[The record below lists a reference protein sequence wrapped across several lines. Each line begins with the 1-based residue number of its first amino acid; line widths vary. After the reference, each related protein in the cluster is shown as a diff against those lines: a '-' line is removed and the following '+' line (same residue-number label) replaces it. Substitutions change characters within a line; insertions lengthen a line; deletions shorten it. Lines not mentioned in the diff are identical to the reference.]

1 MDIYVGNLSY
11 QTTED
16 ELKTTF
22 EQFGQVASVRIVKD
36 KFSGDSKGYGFV
48 EMGSKEEASAA
59 ITGLDGKELNG
70 RTLKINEARP
80 REQGGRGGSGGSG
93 GGGSR
98 ERRGGSGGSG
108 GGGGRRSW

>member
-16 ELKTTF
+16 ELKSTF

-48 EMGSKEEASAA
+48 EMAQRKKPRRRYPGLTAKTEWPYSKGQRGAPAR
-59 ITGLDGKELNG
+59 TGRPGRQQGK
-70 RTLKINEARP
+70 K
-80 REQGGRGGSGGSG
+80 
-93 GGGSR
+93 
-98 ERRGGSGGSG
+98 RRWR
-108 GGGGRRSW
+108 RRSQKLVIV

>member
-16 ELKTTF
+16 ELKSTF

-80 REQGGRGGSGGSG
+80 REQGGRGGS
-93 GGGSR
+93 R
-98 ERRGGSGGSG
+98 ERRGGSGG
-108 GGGGRRSW
+108 GGRRSW

>member
-11 QTTED
+11 ETTED

-48 EMGSKEEASAA
+48 EMASKEEAQAA
-59 ITGLDGKELNG
+59 IAGLDGKELNS

-80 REQGGRGGSGGSG
+80 REQGGRGGS
-93 GGGSR
+93 R
-98 ERRGGSGGSG
+98 DRRGGGG

>member
-11 QTTED
+11 DTTED
-16 ELKTTF
+16 ELKSTF
-22 EQFGQVASVRIVKD
+22 EQFGQVGNVRIVKD
-36 KFSGDSKGYGFV
+36 KFSGESKGFAFV
-48 EMGSKEEASAA
+48 EMASKEESAA
-59 ITGLDGKELNG
+59 AISGLDGKELNG

-80 REQGGRGGSGGSG
+80 RTEGGGG

-98 ERRGGSGGSG
+98 GRRPSGGG

>member
-80 REQGGRGGSGGSG
+80 REQGGRGGQGG

-108 GGGGRRSW
+108 GGGRRSW

>member
-16 ELKTTF
+16 ELKSTF

-48 EMGSKEEASAA
+48 EMGSKEEAAAA
-59 ITGLDGKELNG
+59 ISGLDGKELNG
-70 RTLKINEARP
+70 RTLKVNEARP
-80 REQGGRGGSGGSG
+80 REQGGRGGN
-93 GGGSR
+93 R
-98 ERRGGSGGSG
+98 ERRGG

>member
-16 ELKTTF
+16 ELKSTF

-70 RTLKINEARP
+70 RTLKVNEARP
-80 REQGGRGGSGGSG
+80 REQGGRGGN
-93 GGGSR
+93 R
-98 ERRGGSGGSG
+98 ERRGG
-108 GGGGRRSW
+108 GGGGRKSW

>member
-11 QTTED
+11 ETSED
-16 ELKTTF
+16 ELKQTF

-48 EMGSKEEASAA
+48 EMASKEEAAAA
-59 ITGLDGKELNG
+59 IAGLDGKELNG

-80 REQGGRGGSGGSG
+80 REQGGRGGS
-93 GGGSR
+93 R
-98 ERRGGSGGSG
+98 DRRGG

>member
-11 QTTED
+11 ETSED
-16 ELKTTF
+16 ELKQTF

-48 EMGSKEEASAA
+48 EMASKEEAAAA
-59 ITGLDGKELNG
+59 IAGLDGKELNG

-80 REQGGRGGSGGSG
+80 REQGGRGGS
-93 GGGSR
+93 R
-98 ERRGGSGGSG
+98 DRRGG
-108 GGGGRRSW
+108 GGGGRRNW

>member
-11 QTTED
+11 ETTED

-80 REQGGRGGSGGSG
+80 REQGGRGGTG

-98 ERRGGSGGSG
+98 ERRGGSGG
-108 GGGGRRSW
+108 GGGRRSW

>member
-70 RTLKINEARP
+70 RTLKVNEARP
-80 REQGGRGGSGGSG
+80 REQGGRGGN
-93 GGGSR
+93 R
-98 ERRGGSGGSG
+98 ERRGGG